1 MLVFLIIGSAGPGLS
16 AGCESDVVLSRWR
29 CGI

>member
-16 AGCESDVVLSRWR
+16 AGCESDVVLSR
-29 CGI
+29 